1 MSFQFR
7 ALVIPDVIEITPQLH
22 GDERGAFAELYKR
35 SQFVEG
41 GIDVQFVQFNY
52 SRSAKDVLRGLHYQL
67 NPKAQGKLVA
77 ALTGEVFDVAVDI
90 REDSPTFGKW
100 VSVVLSAEKK
110 NLIYVPVGFA
120 HGFCVVSEMAEVMY
134 YVTGEYTREAERGI
148 IWNDKTLDITWPT
161 NAPVLS
167 EKDKAYPSLND
178 AEYNFKY
185 FTPSGI

>member
-1 MSFQFR
+1 MAFEFR
-7 ALVIPDVIEITPQLH
+7 PLAIPDVIEVVPELH

-100 VSVVLSAEKK
+100 VGVVLSAQKK
-110 NLIYVPVGFA
+110 NLIYIPVGFA
-120 HGFCVVSEMAEVMY
+120 HGFCVTSEMAEVMY
-134 YVTGEYTREAERGI
+134 YVTGEYAPEAERGI
-148 IWNDKTLDITWPT
+148 IWNDETLGIGWPT
-161 NAPVLS
+161 NVPVLS
-167 EKDKAYPSLND
+167 DKDRDYPAFGA
-178 AEYNFKY
+178 AEINFQY
-185 FTPSGI
+185 QE